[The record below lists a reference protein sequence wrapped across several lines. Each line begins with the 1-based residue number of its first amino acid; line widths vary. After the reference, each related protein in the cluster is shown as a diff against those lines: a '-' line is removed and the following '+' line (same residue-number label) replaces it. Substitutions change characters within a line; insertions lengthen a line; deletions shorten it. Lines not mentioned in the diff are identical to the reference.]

1 MFIEGD
7 IKAHLYNSETD
18 SVVKEKWM
26 IIERK
31 GLMSKEQRMKSRARV
46 IGLAVN
52 WNGDTSVV
60 TRRKTADAENMVLDG
75 MKMR

>member
-1 MFIEGD
+1 MFVEGD
-7 IKAHLYNSETD
+7 IKAYLYNSETD

-31 GLMSKEQRMKSRARV
+31 GLMSKEQRMKSRAQA
-46 IGLAVN
+46 IGLAVD

-60 TRRKTADAENMVLDG
+60 KRRKTEQMQRTWYLMV
-75 MKMR
+75 